1 MNEFHKK
8 RNKSLTLIKG
18 TDFPGQVSANVNG
31 PGEGCTEA
39 RRQAAGVGEL
49 MMQKQYRSL

>member
-1 MNEFHKK
+1 MNFIKK

-31 PGEGCTEA
+31 PGEGSREA
-39 RRQAAGVGEL
+39 RRRAAGVGEL